1 MVILLTQKLKGLK
14 NYYGHFT
21 HSAKLLVLCTVN
33 EKVAAGVD
41 NKQKVWNSRED
52 ITPSQTKFVSRKFL

>member
-1 MVILLTQKLKGLK
+1 MVISLYSKLKGLKIIMVILLTQKLKGLK
-14 NYYGHFT
+14 NYHGHFT

-41 NKQKVWNSRED
+41 NKQKV
-52 ITPSQTKFVSRKFL
+52 